1 MAKKDVVSTAPAIVE
16 VAKGIQGDKDEIVT
30 LRSGFRV
37 RIKAVAASLVDQV
50 TAKIKDPPVPMW
62 MNEDKGREE
71 PNYAD
76 PQYQTDLQEQ
86 SRLRGVA
93 AIDAMV
99 MFGFEL
105 VDGLPEN
112 ERWVR
117 ELQLVGI
124 DVNPEDDVEK
134 EFMYKKFIVVTP
146 DDLRLVTDLSGL
158 SSEAI
163 QEAESSFPSN
173 S

>member
-1 MAKKDVVSTAPAIVE
+1 MAKKDSESTAPAIVE
-16 VAKGIQGDKDEIVT
+16 VAKGIQGDTDEIYT

-37 RIKAVAASLVDQV
+37 RVKAVAASLVDQV
-50 TAKIKDPPVPMW
+50 TAKIKDPSVPMW

-76 PQYQTDLQEQ
+76 PQYQADLQET

-105 VDGLPEN
+105 VDGLPEDN
-112 ERWVR
+112 SWTRQ
-117 ELQLVGI
+117 LQLIGI
-124 DVNPEDDVEK
+124 EVNPEDDVEK
-134 EFMYKKFIVVTP
+134 EFMYKKYIVVTP
-146 DDLRLVTDLSGL
+146 EDLRLVTDLSGL
-158 SSEAI
+158 STEAI
-163 QEAESSFPSN
+163 QEAEASFPGN
-173 S
+173 A